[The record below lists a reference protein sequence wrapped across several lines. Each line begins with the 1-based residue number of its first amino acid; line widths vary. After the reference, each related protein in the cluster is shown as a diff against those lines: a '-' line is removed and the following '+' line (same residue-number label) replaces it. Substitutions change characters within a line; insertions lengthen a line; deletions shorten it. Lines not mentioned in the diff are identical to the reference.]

1 MDRNFIEKR
10 NNRTKYIRKCLTKK
24 LMRKK
29 KEQQIKTDNKKYKD
43 LKNIRNK
50 KRQQERKE
58 RCKGVF
64 LSKMH

>member
-50 KRQQERKE
+50 KRQEKR
-58 RCKGVF
+58 
-64 LSKMH
+64 

>member
-10 NNRTKYIRKCLTKK
+10 YNSPKYIRKCLTKK

-29 KEQQIKTDNKKYKD
+29 KEQQTKTDNKKYKD

-50 KRQQERKE
+50 KRQEKR
-58 RCKGVF
+58 
-64 LSKMH
+64 

>member
-10 NNRTKYIRKCLTKK
+10 YNSPKYIRKCLTKK

-29 KEQQIKTDNKKYKD
+29 NEQQTKTDNKKYKD